1 MKLIVISGLSGAGK
15 SIALNVLE
23 DLGYYCVD
31 NLPLGLLEAFAA
43 ELAAAKPS
51 PEKVAAVIDARNLSV
66 VFDRFPT
73 IMTAIRAQGID
84 CEVVYLEA
92 DDNAITKRF
101 SETRRKHPLTAANV
115 ALLEAIQRERTVLE
129 PVRDLADSRIDTSH
143 TQYHELRE
151 LIRQR
156 VDRQPLETMSLQ
168 FLSFGYKHG
177 IPLDADFVFD
187 VRSIPNPY
195 WERGLRELN
204 GRDEKV
210 VAFLDSQPA
219 VIAMLESL
227 GKFLEQWFPAF
238 DADNRSYLTV
248 AIGCTGGNHR
258 SVYVVERLAAR
269 FREGRSGV
277 LVRHRDISSR
287 PTLVH

>member
-31 NLPLGLLEAFAA
+31 NLPLGLLEAFAS
-43 ELAAAKPS
+43 ELAAAQPP
-51 PEKVAAVIDARNLSV
+51 PERVAAVIDARNLSIT
-66 VFDRFPT
+66 FDRFRE
-73 IMTAIRAQGID
+73 IKKAIESQGVD
-84 CEVVYLEA
+84 CEVVFLEA

-115 ALLEAIQRERTVLE
+115 ALLEAIKRERTLLE
-129 PVRDLADSRIDTSH
+129 PFRDLADSCIDTSH

-151 LIRQR
+151 LIRSR
-156 VDRQPLETMSLQ
+156 VDRRPPETMSLQ
-168 FLSFGYKHG
+168 FMSFGYKHG

-187 VRSIPNPY
+187 VRSLPNPY
-195 WERGLRELN
+195 WEVGLRQLN

-210 VAFLDSQPA
+210 IAFLDSQPA
-219 VIAMLESL
+219 VRKMLKSL
-227 GKFLEQWFPAF
+227 KVFLAQWIPAF
-238 DADNRSYLTV
+238 ENDNRAYLTV
-248 AIGCTGGNHR
+248 AVGCTGGNHR
-258 SVYVVERLAAR
+258 SVYVAERLAAE

-277 LVRHRDISSR
+277 LIRHRDMS
-287 PTLVH
+287 

>member
-1 MKLIVISGLSGAGK
+1 VKFIVISGLSGAGK

-31 NLPLGLLEAFAA
+31 NLPLGLLEAFAV
-43 ELAAAKPS
+43 ELAAAEPI
-51 PEKVAAVIDARNLSV
+51 PDRVAAVIDARNLSAA
-66 VFDRFPT
+66 FDRFPD
-73 IMTAIRAQGID
+73 IKAAIRDQGID
-84 CEVVYLEA
+84 CEVVFLEA
-92 DDNAITKRF
+92 DDNALTKRF

-115 ALLEAIQRERTVLE
+115 ALLEAIQRERTLLE
-129 PVRDLADSRIDTSH
+129 PVRDLADSCIDTSH
-143 TQYHELRE
+143 TQFHELRD

-156 VDRQPLETMSLQ
+156 VDRRPLESMSLQ

-187 VRSIPNPY
+187 VRSLPNPY
-195 WERGLRELN
+195 WELGLRQLN

-219 VIAMLESL
+219 ASSMLESL
-227 GKFLEQWFPAF
+227 KEFLDQWIPSFE
-238 DADNRSYLTV
+238 DDNRAYLTV
-248 AIGCTGGNHR
+248 AVGCTGGNHR
-258 SVYVVERLAAR
+258 SVYVVERLATQ

-277 LVRHRDISSR
+277 LLRHRDIS
-287 PTLVH
+287 

>member
-23 DLGYYCVD
+23 DLDYYCVD

-43 ELAAAKPS
+43 ELAAAQPTHDR
-51 PEKVAAVIDARNLSV
+51 VAAVIDARNLSIA
-66 VFDRFPT
+66 FDRFPD
-73 IMTAIRAQGID
+73 IMSAIRAQGVD
-84 CEVVYLEA
+84 CEVVFLEA

-115 ALLEAIQRERTVLE
+115 ALLEAIGRERTVLK
-129 PVRDLADSRIDTSH
+129 PVRDLADSCIDTSH
-143 TQYHELRE
+143 TQYHELRD
-151 LIRQR
+151 LIRHR
-156 VDRQPLETMSLQ
+156 VDRRPLEKMSLQ

-187 VRSIPNPY
+187 VRCLPNPY
-195 WERGLRELN
+195 WEVGLRELN

-210 VAFLDSQPA
+210 TAFLDSQPP
-219 VIAMLESL
+219 VNAMLQSL
-227 GKFLEQWFPAF
+227 KEFLETWIPAF
-238 DADNRSYLTV
+238 EADNRSYLTV

-277 LVRHRDISSR
+277 LVRHRDMS
-287 PTLVH
+287 

>member
-31 NLPLGLLEAFAA
+31 NLPLGLLQAFAS
-43 ELAAAKPS
+43 ELAATQPT
-51 PEKVAAVIDARNLSV
+51 PERVAAVIDARNLSAA
-66 VFDRFPT
+66 FDRFPD
-73 IMTAIRAQGID
+73 IKAAIRDQGVD
-84 CEVVYLEA
+84 CEVVFLEA
-92 DDNAITKRF
+92 DDNVITKRF
-101 SETRRKHPLTAANV
+101 SETRRKHPLTASNV

-129 PVRDLADSRIDTSH
+129 PVRDLADSCIDTSH
-143 TQYHELRE
+143 TKYHELRE

-156 VDRQPLETMSLQ
+156 VDRRPLDTMSLQ

-195 WERGLRELN
+195 WEVGLRELN

-210 VAFLDSQPA
+210 VAFLDSQPT
-219 VIAMLESL
+219 VTEMLESL
-227 GKFLEQWFPAF
+227 TEFLEQWFPAF
-238 DADNRSYLTV
+238 EDDNRAYLTV

-269 FREGRSGV
+269 FREERSGV
-277 LVRHRDISSR
+277 LIRHRDMS
-287 PTLVH
+287 

>member
-15 SIALNVLE
+15 SVALNVLE

-43 ELAAAKPS
+43 ELAAAQPA
-51 PEKVAAVIDARNLSV
+51 PERVAAVIDARNLSV
-66 VFDRFPT
+66 AFDRFPD
-73 IMTAIRAQGID
+73 IQTAIRNQGID
-84 CEVVYLEA
+84 CEVVFLEA

-115 ALLEAIQRERTVLE
+115 ALPEAIQRERAVLE
-129 PVRDLADSRIDTSH
+129 AVRNLADSRIDTSH
-143 TQYHELRE
+143 TKYHELRQ
-151 LIRQR
+151 LIRLR
-156 VDRQPLETMSLQ
+156 VDRQPRETMSLQ

-195 WERGLRELN
+195 WESGLRELN
-204 GRDEKV
+204 GQDAKV
-210 VAFLDSQPA
+210 AEFLDSQPA

-227 GKFLEQWFPAF
+227 RSFLAEWIPPFE
-238 DADNRSYLTV
+238 DDNRAYLTI

-258 SVYVVERLAAR
+258 SVYVVERLATQ

-277 LVRHRDISSR
+277 LIRHRDIAHKAR
-287 PTLVH
+287 EI

>member
-15 SIALNVLE
+15 SVALNVLE

-43 ELAAAKPS
+43 ELAAAQPV
-51 PEKVAAVIDARNLSV
+51 PERVAAVIDARNLSV
-66 VFDRFPT
+66 AFDRFPD
-73 IMTAIRAQGID
+73 ILMAIRDEGVD
-84 CEVVYLEA
+84 CEVVFLEA
-92 DDNAITKRF
+92 DENAITKRF
-101 SETRRKHPLTAANV
+101 SETRRKHPLTVANV
-115 ALLEAIQRERTVLE
+115 SLLEAIQRERTVLE
-129 PVRDLADSRIDTSH
+129 PVRDLADSCIDTSH
-143 TQYHELRE
+143 TKYHELRQ

-156 VDRQPLETMSLQ
+156 VDRRPKETMSLQ

-195 WERGLRELN
+195 WESGLRELN
-204 GRDEKV
+204 GRDAKV
-210 VAFLDSQPA
+210 AAFLDSQPA
-219 VIAMLESL
+219 VASMLESL
-227 GKFLEQWFPAF
+227 RNFLTQWIPPFEEH
-238 DADNRSYLTV
+238 NRAYLTI

-258 SVYVVERLAAR
+258 SVYVAERLAAQ

-277 LVRHRDISSR
+277 LVRHRDIS
-287 PTLVH
+287 

>member
-31 NLPLGLLEAFAA
+31 NLPLGLLEAFAS
-43 ELAAAKPS
+43 ELAAAQPT
-51 PEKVAAVIDARNLSV
+51 PDRVAAVIDARNLSV
-66 VFDRFPT
+66 AFDRFPF
-73 IMTAIRAQGID
+73 IKAAIQNQGVD
-84 CEVVYLEA
+84 CEVVFLEA

-115 ALLEAIQRERTVLE
+115 ALFEAIQRERVLLE
-129 PVRDLADSRIDTSH
+129 PVRDLADSCIDTSH

-156 VDRQPLETMSLQ
+156 VDRRPLETMSLQ

-177 IPLDADFVFD
+177 IPLDSDFVFD
-187 VRSIPNPY
+187 VRSLPNPY
-195 WERGLRELN
+195 WEVGLRQLN

-210 VAFLDSQPA
+210 IAFLNSQP
-219 VIAMLESL
+219 VVSAMLESL
-227 GKFLEQWFPAF
+227 KEFLSKWIPSFEN
-238 DADNRSYLTV
+238 DNRAYLTV
-248 AIGCTGGNHR
+248 AVGCTGGNHR
-258 SVYVVERLAAR
+258 SVYVVERLATE
-269 FREGRSGV
+269 FREGRHGV
-277 LVRHRDISSR
+277 LVRHRDIG
-287 PTLVH
+287 

>member
-1 MKLIVISGLSGAGK
+1 MKLIVVSGLSGAGK

-43 ELAAAKPS
+43 ELAAAQPT
-51 PEKVAAVIDARNLSV
+51 PDRVAAVIDARNLSV
-66 VFDRFPT
+66 AFDRFPD
-73 IMTAIRAQGID
+73 IMAAIRNQGVD
-84 CEVVYLEA
+84 CEVVFLEA

-129 PVRDLADSRIDTSH
+129 PVRDLADSCIDTSH

-187 VRSIPNPY
+187 VRSLPNPY
-195 WERGLRELN
+195 WEPGLRQLN

-219 VIAMLESL
+219 VGEMLESL
-227 GKFLEQWFPAF
+227 REFLDKWIPAF
-238 DADNRSYLTV
+238 ENDNRAYLTV
-248 AIGCTGGNHR
+248 AVGCTGGNHR
-258 SVYVVERLAAR
+258 SVYVIERLATQYRDAR
-269 FREGRSGV
+269 PGV
-277 LVRHRDISSR
+277 MVRHRDIS
-287 PTLVH
+287 